1 MAPTRTWTP
10 ANVVTMARIAVV
22 PVFGWTL
29 VNAADDAV
37 GWRLAATGLFVLAA
51 LTDRL
56 DGYLARSRGQITALG
71 VVLDPIADKL
81 LIGTALV
88 LLSAQDR
95 IAWWMTVVILARE
108 IGITVWR
115 FALLRSRIVPAS
127 RGGKLKTVVQSVAI
141 GLLLLPLSHVPEWVG
156 TVAIVG
162 IWFALAITVVTGID
176 YLARGLRARAVVR
189 ETAPA

>member
-1 MAPTRTWTP
+1 
-10 ANVVTMARIAVV
+10 MARIAVV

-29 VNAADDAV
+29 ASAADDAIA
-37 GWRLAATGLFVLAA
+37 WRLAATGLFVAAA

-56 DGYLARSRGQITALG
+56 DGYLARSRGQITPLG

-95 IAWWMTVVILARE
+95 IAWWMTVVILGRE

-115 FALLRSRIVPAS
+115 FALLRSRVVPAS
-127 RGGKLKTVVQSVAI
+127 RGGKAKTVVQSVAI
-141 GLLLLPLSHVPEWVG
+141 GLWLLPLTHLPAWVG
-156 TVAIVG
+156 TVATVVV
-162 IWFALAITVVTGID
+162 WLAVVITVVTGVD
-176 YLARGLRARAVVR
+176 YLVRGLRARSVQR
-189 ETAPA
+189 EAAPA

>member
-22 PVFGWTL
+22 PVFGWAL
-29 VNAADDAV
+29 ANAADDAV
-37 GWRLAATGLFVLAA
+37 GWRLAATGLFVIAA

-95 IAWWMTVVILARE
+95 VAWWMTLVILARE
-108 IGITVWR
+108 VGITVWR

-141 GLLLLPLSHVPEWVG
+141 GLCLLPLTHLPAWVEI
-156 TVAIVG
+156 TAVVAV
-162 IWFALAITVVTGID
+162 WLAVVITVVTGVD
-176 YLARGLRARAVVR
+176 YLARGLRARSVVR

>member
-1 MAPTRTWTP
+1 
-10 ANVVTMARIAVV
+10 MARIAVV
-22 PVFGWTL
+22 PVFGWAL
-29 VNAADDAV
+29 ANAADDAV
-37 GWRLAATGLFVLAA
+37 GWRLAATGLFVIAA

-95 IAWWMTVVILARE
+95 VAWWMTLVILARE
-108 IGITVWR
+108 VGITVWR

-127 RGGKLKTVVQSVAI
+127 RGGTLQTVVQSVAI
-141 GLLLLPLSHVPEWVG
+141 GLCLLPLTHLPAWVEI
-156 TVAIVG
+156 TAVVAV
-162 IWFALAITVVTGID
+162 WLAVVITVVTGVD
-176 YLARGLRARAVVR
+176 YLARGLRARSVVR